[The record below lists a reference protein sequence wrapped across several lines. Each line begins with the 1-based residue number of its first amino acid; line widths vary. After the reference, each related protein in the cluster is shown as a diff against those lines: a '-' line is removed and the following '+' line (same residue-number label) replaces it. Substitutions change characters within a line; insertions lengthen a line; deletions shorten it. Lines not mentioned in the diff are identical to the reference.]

1 MAKYFLKNRWKQC
14 ILEVTMSELQIC
26 SDSLLENFAE
36 RLKVCGHPVRLKLLC
51 MIEKEDAC
59 VTELWRCLNQ
69 SQPVISQH
77 LAVLK
82 DKGIVEAQ
90 IEGNKRIYSI
100 CDPFVRKIVHSLEA
114 GGEEPLLEP
123 LHTVSK

>member
-1 MAKYFLKNRWKQC
+1 MTDSRA
-14 ILEVTMSELQIC
+14 C
-26 SDSLLENFAE
+26 SDTALHDFAE

-51 MIEKEDAC
+51 LIEKEDAC

-82 DKGIVEAQ
+82 EKGIVEAQ
-90 IEGNKRIYSI
+90 IQGNKRIYSI
-100 CDPFVRKIVHSLEA
+100 ADPFVQSIVRSLEVFGESSLLTPVSPA
-114 GGEEPLLEP
+114 G
-123 LHTVSK
+123 